1 MNSNISIIIPVYNVE
16 KFLPHCIESVISQSY
31 QDWELL
37 LIDDGSK
44 DESGIICDRYA
55 EKDSRIK
62 VIHKT
67 NGGVSSAR
75 NRGLD
80 IATGNYVCFIDSDDW
95 VGVNYLSDFKTDRYD
110 ADIYISGATYDTYG
124 KPYSY
129 KQYEDSYCKNIKEI
143 DNCFVRQGLMDNG
156 YPWGKLFRRDLL
168 QTNSLRFNENMS
180 INEDHVFVLEYM
192 LLASSM
198 LVTSS
203 FDYHYTV
210 FDKSGRKLSGRINR
224 FDELKTASVTFDKIL
239 KDMEQK
245 WRLDDSILKGWRS
258 GYVYTKRL
266 HGLRSMIL
274 LNDLSCFDE
283 ECRYWKNNTILL
295 EDPKSRIIL
304 MLIRSSLPR
313 MVKIVALRLFYKA
326 VALMAMDIE
335 KAIYRDVEGRSTK
348 VIPHEFT

>member
-1 MNSNISIIIPVYNVE
+1 MNSKISIITPVYNVE
-16 KFLPHCIESVISQSY
+16 KFLPHCIESVISQYY
-31 QDWELL
+31 QDWELI

-95 VGVNYLSDFKTDRYD
+95 VGVNYLSNFKTDRYD
-110 ADIYISGATYDTYG
+110 ADIFISGATYDTYG
-124 KPYSY
+124 KSYSY
-129 KQYEDSYCKNIKEI
+129 KQYEEAYCKNIEEFVK
-143 DNCFVRQGLMDNG
+143 CFVRQGLMDNG

-168 QTNSLRFNENMS
+168 QKSSLRFNENMS
-180 INEDHVFVLEYM
+180 INEDHVFVHEYM

-198 LVTSS
+198 LITSS
-203 FDYHYTV
+203 YDYHYTV
-210 FDKSGRKLSGRINR
+210 FDNSGRKLSGRINS

-239 KDMEQK
+239 KDMGKK
-245 WRLDDSILKGWRS
+245 WSLDDSLLKGWRS

-295 EDPKSRIIL
+295 EDRKSRISL
-304 MLIRSSLPR
+304 MLIRSNLPR
-313 MVKIVALRLFYKA
+313 MTKIALLRLLFKA
-326 VALMAMDIE
+326 ASLLAKDIE